1 MEKRAANLLLSGKR
15 CFLPI
20 INRKFKSSVSVSVR
34 NQSISRSS
42 LKLCDDLSCK
52 NQFPRLPRSQTF
64 LLQCKFSREGRW
76 KRKRARSTLQLGSD
90 RQTRDP
96 LGETQ
101 GIEILWTL
109 QASAF
114 SSRYLSPKY
123 PRIQTAPFR
132 KGQVKKPRYQVSI
145 TITVFFFIHF
155 YVEIGGMVNV
165 PLSSPPPPLRDGPHI
180 TIEPPLTVTYPQLD
194 CDQSLYFFR
203 FSEGKTRAR
212 VENALSHRRDHFPV
226 SRVSLDRL
234 RKKKR
239 DCPKPTPQRPP
250 LCNGHFFCPCGQKIH
265 TMTLV

>member
-1 MEKRAANLLLSGKR
+1 MIYPAKINSPGCLVPKRFS
-15 CFLPI
+15 
-20 INRKFKSSVSVSVR
+20 
-34 NQSISRSS
+34 
-42 LKLCDDLSCK
+42 CDI
-52 NQFPRLPRSQTF
+52 
-64 LLQCKFSREGRW
+64 KFSREGRW
-76 KRKRARSTLQLGSD
+76 KRKRARRTLQLGSD

-96 LGETQ
+96 LGATQ

-165 PLSSPPPPLRDGPHI
+165 PLSSPPLPLRDGPHI
-180 TIEPPLTVTYPQLD
+180 TVEPPLTVTSPQLD

-212 VENALSHRRDHFPV
+212 VENAFSHRRDHFPV

-234 RKKKR
+234 RKKR
-239 DCPKPTPQRPP
+239 ETARS
-250 LCNGHFFCPCGQKIH
+250 LLHNGHLSAMATFFVPSDKKSIQ
-265 TMTLV
+265 

>member
-20 INRKFKSSVSVSVR
+20 INRKFKYSVSVSVR

-90 RQTRDP
+90 RQTRDS

-165 PLSSPPPPLRDGPHI
+165 PLSSPPL
-180 TIEPPLTVTYPQLD
+180 PQAW
-194 CDQSLYFFR
+194 SFW
-203 FSEGKTRAR
+203 
-212 VENALSHRRDHFPV
+212 RDHFPV

-234 RKKKR
+234 RKKRETARSLLHNGHLSAMATFFVPSDK
-239 DCPKPTPQRPP
+239 KSIQWL
-250 LCNGHFFCPCGQKIH
+250 LCNLSIKGHHFMTAPFFRPQVGLCGEVQLYFH
-265 TMTLV
+265 SFFRTFTWCQ